1 MATQSTWEYHLIVY
15 STKTSSPCSALDSF
29 SQPLLLPPWL
39 INKANQHREQLV
51 VSLIPLLAT
60 PIPLLVNQ
68 ILDPMVT
75 SNSLLLVF
83 ILILM
88 DFRSQRLL
96 PDLWI
101 PQ

>member
-1 MATQSTWEYHLIVY
+1 MGGIHGEYHLIVY
-15 STKTSSPCSALDSF
+15 STKTSSSCSALDFF
-29 SQPLLLPPWL
+29 SQHLLLPPWL
-39 INKANQHREQLV
+39 INKANLHREQLV
-51 VSLIPLLAT
+51 VSLIPLPAT
-60 PIPLLVNQ
+60 PIPLLVNL